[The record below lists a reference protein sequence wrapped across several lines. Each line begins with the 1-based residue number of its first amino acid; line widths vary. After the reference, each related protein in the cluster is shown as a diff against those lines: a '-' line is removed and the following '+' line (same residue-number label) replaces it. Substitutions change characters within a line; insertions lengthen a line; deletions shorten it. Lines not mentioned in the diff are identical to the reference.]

1 MPRLRI
7 FDRYIFSQVAW
18 STLMGVLVLTGVMV
32 LGTVFKEME
41 RLLGD
46 TSSLPILAVLQF
58 ISYVIPYSL
67 IFTIPWALLTA
78 ILLVFGRMSADNEM
92 TALRMTGM
100 PMWRICMPV
109 FILAVAMSGV
119 CFWVNI
125 QLAPMAKT
133 KIKRLFYDL
142 ALDDP
147 AVLFQEGKV
156 LEKFPG
162 YRIFTKKRK
171 DKKLWDVEIVQTTL
185 GNMERYI
192 RAERAEV
199 EVTPGVTDFILRLY
213 DCQIETTKADE
224 APPAPSAATAAAATV
239 PAAPVEDDPSAKFQ
253 PLYAKEFA
261 ISFPLSE
268 LKAKTERVSN
278 SMKSTDDL
286 WTEVKTGV
294 SVVNGQPMTKS
305 LISAVRTEISLRY
318 SFSLVAIVFC
328 LVGIPLAV
336 TAQRRETSIGFALS
350 LLVAVSYQVFV
361 ILASNLAEKRGAY
374 PHILMWLPTL
384 LFTAVG
390 VRLFYKLS
398 RK

>member
-109 FILAVAMSGV
+109 FILAIGMSGV

-162 YRIFTKKRK
+162 YRIYTKKRK
-171 DKKLWDVEIVQTTL
+171 DKKLWDVEIVQTNL
-185 GNMERYI
+185 GQMERYI

-199 EVTPGVTDFILRLY
+199 EVTPGVTDFMLRLY
-213 DCQIETTKADE
+213 DCQIETTKPDE
-224 APPAPSAATAAAATV
+224 PPPAPAASAGGTAAV
-239 PAAPVEDDPSAKFQ
+239 VAPQEDDPSSRFQ
-253 PLYAKEFA
+253 PMYFRETVLT
-261 ISFPLSE
+261 FPLSE

-278 SMKSTDDL
+278 SMKSTSEL
-286 WTEVKTGV
+286 WTEVSTGV
-294 SVVNGQPMTKS
+294 SIVNGEPMSKS
-305 LISAVRTEISLRY
+305 LISAVRTELSLRY
-318 SFSLVAIVFC
+318 SFSLVAVVFC

-336 TAQRRETSIGFALS
+336 TAQRRETSVGFALS
-350 LLVAVSYQVFV
+350 LLVAVCYQVFV

-374 PHILMWLPTL
+374 PHLLMWLPTIV
-384 LFTAVG
+384 FTIVG
-390 VRLFYKLS
+390 ARLFYKLS
-398 RK
+398 KK

>member
-1 MPRLRI
+1 MPKLRI
-7 FDRYIFSQVAW
+7 FDRYVFTQVAW

-46 TSSLPILAVLQF
+46 TSALPIVAVIQF
-58 ISYVIPYSL
+58 VSYVIPYSL

-100 PMWRICMPV
+100 SMPRICLPV
-109 FILAVAMSGV
+109 FILAALMSGV

-147 AVLFQEGKV
+147 AVLFQPGKV

-162 YRIFTKKRK
+162 YRIYTRKREGN
-171 DKKLWDVEIVQTTL
+171 KLWDVEIIRTQL
-185 GNMERYI
+185 GRMDQYI

-199 EVTPGVTDFILRLY
+199 EVTPGVTDFRLRLHDY
-213 DCQIETTKADE
+213 HLETPNGDDKTQPAAG
-224 APPAPSAATAAAATV
+224 APPVASAASSSSPPPEDPPQSADMKETV
-239 PAAPVEDDPSAKFQ
+239 MT
-253 PLYAKEFA
+253 
-261 ISFPLSE
+261 FPLSA

-278 SMKSTDDL
+278 SMKSTADL
-286 WTEVKTGV
+286 WYEVNTGIS
-294 SVVNGQPMTKS
+294 SVDQQPMS
-305 LISAVRTEISLRY
+305 ERFISGSRTELSLRY
-318 SFSLVAIVFC
+318 SFSLVAIVFT

-336 TAQRRETSIGFALS
+336 TAQRRETSVGFALS
-350 LLVAVSYQVFV
+350 LLVAISYQVFV
-361 ILASNLAEKRGAY
+361 ILASNLSEKRGAY
-374 PHILMWLPTL
+374 PHLLMWLPTL
-384 LFTAVG
+384 LFTVVG
-390 VRLFYKLS
+390 VRLFWKLC
-398 RK
+398 RR

>member
-1 MPRLRI
+1 MPKLRI

-46 TSSLPILAVLQF
+46 TSTLPIVAVLQF

-100 PMWRICMPV
+100 SMTRICVPV
-109 FILAVAMSGV
+109 AVLAVALSGV
-119 CFWVNI
+119 CYWVNVD
-125 QLAPMAKT
+125 LAPMAKT

-147 AVLFQEGKV
+147 AVLFQQGKV

-162 YRIFTKKRK
+162 YRIYTTKR
-171 DKKLWDVEIVQTTL
+171 DGKKLWGVEIVQTAQ
-185 GNMERYI
+185 GRMERYI
-192 RAERAEV
+192 RAERADV
-199 EVTPGVTDFILRLY
+199 EVTPGITDFILRLRN
-213 DCQIETTKADE
+213 CHLETGGGAPIDMSAPEAFEIINDLQFAD
-224 APPAPSAATAAAATV
+224 
-239 PAAPVEDDPSAKFQ
+239 F
-253 PLYAKEFA
+253 KELA

-268 LKAKTERVSN
+268 LKARTERVSN
-278 SMKSTDDL
+278 SMKDTSML
-286 WTEVKTGV
+286 WSEVMTGKS
-294 SVVNGQPMTKS
+294 SVTGEDMLPRY
-305 LISAVRTEISLRY
+305 ISASRTELSLRY
-318 SFSLVAIVFC
+318 SFSMVAIVFA
-328 LVGIPLAV
+328 LVGIPLAI

-350 LLVAVSYQVFV
+350 LLVAVTYQVFV
-361 ILASNLAEKRGAY
+361 IVASNLSEKRGAY
-374 PHILMWLPTL
+374 PHLLMWVPTV
-384 LFTAVG
+384 LFLIVG
-390 VRLFYKLS
+390 SRLFYKLS
-398 RK
+398 RR

>member
-7 FDRYIFSQVAW
+7 FDRYIFTQVAW

-109 FILAVAMSGV
+109 FILAIAMSGV

-125 QLAPMAKT
+125 YLAPMAKT

-162 YRIFTKKRK
+162 YRIYTKKRK

-213 DCQIETTKADE
+213 DCQIETTKPDE
-224 APPAPSAATAAAATV
+224 PPPPGAGTAAAL
-239 PAAPVEDDPSAKFQ
+239 PQAPQEDDPSAKFQ
-253 PLYAKEFA
+253 PVYFKETA
-261 ISFPLSE
+261 LTFPLSE

-278 SMKSTDDL
+278 SMKSTEEL
-286 WTEVKTGV
+286 KREAATGI
-294 SVVNGQPMTKS
+294 SVVNGQPMTKA

-318 SFSLVAIVFC
+318 SFSLVAMVFC
-328 LVGIPLAV
+328 LVGIPLAI

-361 ILASNLAEKRGAY
+361 ILASNLAEKRSAY
-374 PHILMWLPTL
+374 PHLLMWVPTV
-384 LFTAVG
+384 LFTLVG
-390 VRLFYKLS
+390 IRLFYKLS

>member
-1 MPRLRI
+1 MPKLRI

-100 PMWRICMPV
+100 AMWRICLPV
-109 FILAVAMSGV
+109 FILAIAMSGV

-125 QLAPMAKT
+125 HLAPMAKT

-147 AVLFQEGKV
+147 AVLFQPGKV

-162 YRIFTKKRK
+162 YRIYTKKR
-171 DKKLWDVEIVQTTL
+171 DGNKLWDVEIVKTQQ
-185 GNMERYI
+185 GQMEQYI
-192 RAERAEV
+192 RAERAEIV
-199 EVTPGVTDFILRLY
+199 ITPGNTDFMLKLSK
-213 DCQIETTKADE
+213 CHVETSSGDQT
-224 APPAPSAATAAAATV
+224 PPPPPSTATAAVAI
-239 PAAPVEDDPSAKFQ
+239 PEDDPSSAIQ
-253 PLYAKEFA
+253 SADLKEMFLT
-261 ISFPLSE
+261 FPLSE
-268 LKAKTERVSN
+268 LKAKTERISN
-278 SMKSTDDL
+278 SMKSTTEL
-286 WTEVKTGV
+286 WTEVTTGN
-294 SVVNGQPMTKS
+294 SIVNGEPMSKS
-305 LISAVRTEISLRY
+305 LISAVRTELSLRY

-328 LVGIPLAV
+328 LVGIPLAI
-336 TAQRRETSIGFALS
+336 TAQRRETSVGFALS
-350 LLVAVSYQVFV
+350 LLVAVCYQVFV

-374 PHILMWLPTL
+374 PHLLMWLPTII
-384 LFTAVG
+384 FTIVG
-390 VRLFYKLS
+390 ARLFYKLS
-398 RK
+398 RR